1 MKNNRQRIVIAL
13 GGNAIKLPRQ
23 QGTHEEQRAGIR
35 SASLCILEFIKNGFD
50 VVITHGNGPQ
60 VGSLLMQQ
68 EAVASQLPPQPMDIC
83 NAMTQGQLGYM
94 LQQALMNEL
103 KALNLNFNVVTMI
116 AQVLVDRN
124 DPAFANPAKPVGP
137 FYDAAAKERLA
148 AERGYLMSRVLPQGE
163 RPFRRLVPSP
173 DPIRILEVKALKK
186 VVDAGM
192 IVIAAGGGGVPVIL
206 SEQGEFEGIEGVID
220 KDLSGEKLAEAVA
233 SDFFMILTDVPN
245 VKIGFGSPEERPL
258 GRLDVREARRY
269 LQEGQF
275 LAGSMAP
282 KVLACIRFI
291 EYGGDEAI
299 ITSPDKAWAALE
311 RNEGTHIVP
320 GRGEP

>member
-1 MKNNRQRIVIAL
+1 MKNNRRRIVIAL

-23 QGTHEEQRAGIR
+23 QGTHEEQRASIR

-60 VGSLLMQQ
+60 VGSLLVQQ

-103 KALNLNFNVVTMI
+103 KSLNLNFNVVTMI
-116 AQVLVDRN
+116 TQVLVDRK
-124 DPAFANPAKPVGP
+124 DPAFLNPVKPVGP
-137 FYDAAAKERLA
+137 FYDAETKEKLE
-148 AERGYLMSRVLPQGE
+148 AERGYLIKQVLPEGE
-163 RPFRRLVPSP
+163 KPFRRLVPSP
-173 DPIRILEVKALKK
+173 DPIRILEVNALKK

-192 IVIAAGGGGVPVIL
+192 IVIAAGGGGVPVVL
-206 SEQGEFEGIEGVID
+206 NERGEFEGIEGVID

-233 SDFFMILTDVPN
+233 SDFFMILTDVPK
-245 VKIGFGSPEERPL
+245 VKLGFGRPEERSID
-258 GRLDVREARRY
+258 RLDVKQAKKY

-299 ITSPDKAWAALE
+299 ITSLDKAWLALE
-311 RNEGTHIVP
+311 NNEGTHIVP
-320 GRGEP
+320 